1 MLSYTISRWHF
12 KMRLQKKKRKENE
25 ILQLTVDLT
34 LRNFTFSMSNNGIII
49 LMFHLYIMI
58 IVFEC
63 QGFIFYSPEIT
74 SQFAFGKMVP
84 LLLGM
89 MLMGLMS

>member
-1 MLSYTISRWHF
+1 
-12 KMRLQKKKRKENE
+12 
-25 ILQLTVDLT
+25 
-34 LRNFTFSMSNNGIII
+34 
-49 LMFHLYIMI
+49 MFHLYIMI